1 MTETIVTT
9 TTGAVRGATQDDV
22 RRYLGIPYAASPTGA
37 LRFAKPQPYP
47 AWNGVRDATRPGPSA
62 PQPAAPPF
70 EALDI
75 EPLVGSGWRH
85 GDDFLNISV
94 WAPEAPITAS
104 PVLVFIHGGG
114 FIAGS
119 NDVAVLDGSAFAR
132 SGVICMAI
140 NYRMGI
146 EGFLA
151 IPGVPTNL
159 GLRDQIVALEWV
171 RDNAAAFGGD
181 PTDITVFGE
190 SAGAMSVADLIASPL
205 AKGLFRRAIVQSGHG
220 GMTRSLPVA
229 RRLAAK
235 LAKML
240 RVTPDEA
247 GFRGTTIEQGV
258 AALAKVQ
265 RPTARVDLREAN
277 GQEPAFGLSRF
288 LPVHGDDVLP
298 LPPLEALAGGIGR
311 EVDLLIG
318 TNLDEM
324 NIYLVPTGVRA
335 KIGRLVSWC
344 VLGRSVR
351 GAGKTL
357 KAYGM
362 GKRRAGDAL
371 AEAMTDLAFRLPA
384 RDFAVAHAKAGG
396 RTHFYEFG
404 WRSPAFAGALG
415 AAHALELPFVFDTL
429 ASCTGPKGLVGLN
442 PPQALADSIHRLWV
456 DFARGGTLPW
466 PAFDGPGGMVYALET
481 GRAQADAPIAAAALR
496 SEADNKSCRSA

>member
-9 TTGAVRGATQDDV
+9 TTGAVRGTAQDGV
-22 RRYLGIPYAASPTGA
+22 RRYLGVPYAASPLGA

-47 AWNGVRDATRPGPSA
+47 AWDGVRDATRPGPSA
-62 PQPAAPPF
+62 PQPTAPPF

-75 EPLVGSGWRH
+75 EPLVGPGWRH
-85 GDDFLNISV
+85 GDDFLNVSV
-94 WAPEAPITAS
+94 WAPDTEASAL

-119 NDVAVLDGSAFAR
+119 NDVAVLDGSGFAR
-132 SGVICMAI
+132 SGAICMAI

-159 GLRDQIVALEWV
+159 GLRDQIAALAWV

-181 PTDITVFGE
+181 PGNVTVFGE
-190 SAGAMSVADLIASPL
+190 SAGAMAIANLLASPL
-205 AKGLFRRAIVQSGHG
+205 AKGLFVRAIVQSGHG

-229 RRLAAK
+229 RRLVAK

-247 GFRGTTIEQGV
+247 GFRATTVQQGV
-258 AALAKVQ
+258 DTLAKVQ
-265 RPTARVDLREAN
+265 LPTARVNLREAD
-277 GQEPAFGLSRF
+277 GHEPAFGLSRF

-298 LPPLEALAGGIGR
+298 LSPLEALAKGAGR
-311 EVDLLIG
+311 DVDLLIG

-324 NIYLVPTGVRA
+324 NIYLVPTGVRR
-335 KIGRLVSWC
+335 KIGRLLSWY
-344 VLGRSVR
+344 VLSRSVR
-351 GAGKTL
+351 GARAIL

-371 AEAMTDLAFRLPA
+371 ADAMTDLAFRLPA
-384 RDFAVAHAKAGG
+384 RDFAAAHARAGG

-404 WRSPAFAGALG
+404 WRSPAFDGALG

-429 ASCTGPKGLVGLN
+429 ASCSGPKGFVGPT
-442 PPQALADSIHRLWV
+442 PPQDLADGIHRLWV
-456 DFARGGTLPW
+456 DFARDGTLPW
-466 PAFDGPGGMVYALET
+466 PTFDGAGGQVYALET
-481 GRAQADAPIAAAALR
+481 GTAQPDASIPAAALR
-496 SEADNKSCRSA
+496 H